1 MSLIISSLIHL
12 NWNLV
17 LLIHDEKEKL
27 KGTRVLKHI
36 QAGESKLLDK
46 RPTCS
51 TRERWYDL
59 GERKFSD
66 GFWIYVLNDRYC
78 AFYNLNKVY
87 TDCELFDIYIKNK
100 KNIIPV
106 LASLNSTITALFS
119 EIGGRTVLGQGALK
133 NQVYE
138 VNNFLV
144 IDPLRLD
151 LDLLKKI
158 TLLFTKI
165 NILNIESIFD
175 EIGTSNHQEVCF
187 DKIKPLRQELD
198 KIFMGDIL
206 GLTEDEQ
213 LEVYRA
219 IIDLVKS
226 RLNKAK
232 SFDNKK
238 KSKVTYQLDEVK
250 DEIVTII
257 KDGI

>member
-1 MSLIISSLIHL
+1 M
-12 NWNLV
+12 
-17 LLIHDEKEKL
+17 
-27 KGTRVLKHI
+27 
-36 QAGESKLLDK
+36 
-46 RPTCS
+46 
-51 TRERWYDL
+51 
-59 GERKFSD
+59 
-66 GFWIYVLNDRYC
+66 
-78 AFYNLNKVY
+78 NKVY

-250 DEIVTII
+250 DKIVTII